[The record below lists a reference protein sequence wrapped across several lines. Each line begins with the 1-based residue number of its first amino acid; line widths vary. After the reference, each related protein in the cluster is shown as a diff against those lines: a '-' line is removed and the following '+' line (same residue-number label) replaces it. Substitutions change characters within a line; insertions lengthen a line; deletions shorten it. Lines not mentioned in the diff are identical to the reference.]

1 VLRAWAAGNSR
12 ESPPSGRADARRPE
26 GRPLGRFAL
35 VGPPHRGAGAQH
47 GLASLL
53 AGDHREDA
61 PDHRDDDRSALES
74 RRDELRREV
83 DEMAARPRRC
93 APPRRNGRPP
103 SASSPRSKRASPTST
118 RGASRLDDLR
128 VASPC
133 PASWDAMVGDDRV
146 RFCGQCQKSVYDI
159 KALTPGGLRSLH
171 GTRRV
176 LAASGGPGVEAVRP
190 LGCLAAPTRTAKFRG
205 SSARTR
211 MPSWG
216 PRWVGSCTPPAFSVG

>member
-1 VLRAWAAGNSR
+1 MARPRASR
-12 ESPPSGRADARRPE
+12 ARTRLIP
-26 GRPLGRFAL
+26 PLGRREWT
-35 VGPPHRGAGAQH
+35 GQTIGAA
-47 GLASLL
+47 
-53 AGDHREDA
+53 A
-61 PDHRDDDRSALES
+61 PKPLSSACCCEVPCPTAMTDPRSNPAATS
-74 RRDELRREV
+74 C
-83 DEMAARPRRC
+83 AARSTRWPLGPRRG
-93 APPRRNGRPP
+93 APPRRKRRPP